1 MSSDDEFGGLLDRE
15 SVLAGGV
22 PGRRANTI
30 LYLIESR
37 TAQLVDR
44 SRLDAD
50 LFTTQEGEREL
61 AFLEAFAL
69 GREPTL
75 RPTIQDV
82 ERHAPGWAYL
92 VPENPRLQAAVAHR
106 LGQKYKFTSRAV
118 PGIRSALGLDSEAVQ
133 LAHRRLYGQPLATV
147 YAPRVTLAGRLRW
160 ALAAVGSRISSLP
173 PFWMAFAF
181 IVAVSLPQAFL
192 ALPIVVADAGPL
204 AGLALIGVLGI
215 INVLTMACM
224 AEAITRSGSVRYGDA
239 FVGRLVADYLGG
251 AGSFVLTLAVSL
263 LFFLALIAS
272 YLGLATT
279 LSDFAGLPAALWVA
293 LPFLVGV
300 YLLSRASLALT
311 ASVSIG
317 LGAIN
322 VVLILL
328 ISVLA
333 LGHFQAANLLADNG
347 LFDARSFE
355 LSVWRPV
362 LGVMLIMY
370 FGHVPLTQCARTV
383 LRRDPSGR
391 GLLRGSVAGIACL
404 TALIGTWLVA
414 VNGAVAPQQLAGQT
428 GTALVPLAAVL
439 GPGAQ
444 VLGSV
449 LVVLLLGLTSLRC
462 STILFDLVRE
472 RLPARSHPLVLV
484 LPRERGTLLLQPRGS
499 RRERLSITYLGL
511 DGGEARFRLD
521 ALVDDR
527 PFREVI
533 RASGRWTATGLA
545 DRVPLLRGRGLQL
558 TFDVLDAGEQYARLR
573 VISPMAVTYEGDWDL
588 ETVAESAQRR
598 PETDEHSDGRLAAHG
613 VLKERGRFW
622 ICVVPVA
629 LAFLVAEWLL
639 LTGTGSFARLLS
651 VAGVLAVSLIAGIF
665 PVLLLAAS
673 RRGGELVPG
682 VVYRFLGHPALIAG
696 IYVLFLANILL
707 HGLVIWQAPVERA
720 AAVLTG
726 ALAAGATFVIVHR
739 GALARRVVVELR
751 EDQRADGRAVFNVV
765 AGGRPVAADV
775 QLTYPDGERHVH
787 AAAGEV
793 PRFPALR
800 GALFHLPDTR
810 AQSLKVWT
818 HRIAPSGDSE
828 VLPAVLHVWRGD
840 TAQQFDLQSSEGLLL
855 PLTWQVRDLSLH
867 LPEQSSAARA

>member
-15 SVLAGGV
+15 SVLARGM
-22 PGRRANTI
+22 PARRVNTI

-37 TAQLVDR
+37 TAQLMDR
-44 SRLDAD
+44 SRLEAD
-50 LFTTQEGEREL
+50 LFATQEGEREL

-69 GREPTL
+69 GREPIV

-92 VPENPRLQAAVAHR
+92 VPDNPRLQAAVAHR

-118 PGIRSALGLDSEAVQ
+118 PGIRAALGLDIEAVQ
-133 LAHRRLYGQPLATV
+133 QAHQLLYGQPLATI
-147 YAPRVTLAGRLRW
+147 YTPRVTLAGRLRW
-160 ALAAVGSRISSLP
+160 ASAAVGSRISSLP

-181 IVAVSLPQAFL
+181 VIAVSLPQAFL

-224 AEAITRSGSVRYGDA
+224 AEAITRSGAVRFGDA

-300 YLLSRASLALT
+300 YMLSRASLALT

-322 VVLILL
+322 VGLILL

-333 LGHFQAANLLADNG
+333 LGHFQPANLLADNG
-347 LFDARSFE
+347 FFNERSFE

-370 FGHVPLTQCARTV
+370 FGHVPLTQCAKTV
-383 LRRDPSGR
+383 LRHDPSGR
-391 GLLRGSVAGIACL
+391 GLLRGSVAGTMCL

-462 STILFDLVRE
+462 STILFNLVLE

-484 LPRERGTLLLQPRGS
+484 LPRASGKLLLQPRGN
-499 RRERLSITYLGL
+499 RGGHLSLNVTYLGL
-511 DGGEARFRLD
+511 DGGEPRFRLD
-521 ALVDDR
+521 ILVDDR
-527 PFREVI
+527 TFPEVI
-533 RASGRWTATGLA
+533 RVSGRWTATALV
-545 DRVPLLRGRGLQL
+545 DRVPLLQGRGLQL
-558 TFDVLDAGEQYARLR
+558 TFDVLDAGEHYARLR
-573 VISPMAVTYEGDWDL
+573 VFSPMAVTYEGDWDV
-588 ETVAESAQRR
+588 ETVADSVQYR
-598 PETDEHSDGRLAAHG
+598 PETDSRPDGRRAARG

-622 ICVVPVA
+622 ICVGPVA
-629 LAFLVAEWLL
+629 LAFLVAEWQL

-651 VAGVLAVSLIAGIF
+651 VGGVLAVSLIAGIF

-682 VVYRFLGHPALIAG
+682 VVYRFLGHPALIAS

-726 ALAAGATFVIVHR
+726 ALVAGATIVIVRR

-775 QLTYPDGERHVH
+775 QLTYPEGEHHVH

-810 AQSLKVWT
+810 AQSLKVWA

-840 TAQQFDLQSSEGLLL
+840 TAQQFDLQSSGGLLL

-867 LPEQSSAARA
+867 LPER